1 VMRTQLG
8 HLLNVSERAHVVL
21 RVVPR
26 SLGAHMGLDGSFQI
40 TTVAEGDI
48 AYMEAVGGGRLSHD
62 KAESRRYRIRYDR
75 MGADSLSRDSTRSLL
90 AHLMETMT

>member
-1 VMRTQLG
+1 MRAQLA
-8 HLLNVSERAHVVL
+8 HLLEVSERPSIVL

-26 SLGAHMGLDGSFQI
+26 SIGAHMGLDGSFQI
-40 TTVAEGDI
+40 TTVTEGDI

-62 KAESRRYRIRYDR
+62 KTESHRYRIRYDR

-90 AHLMETMT
+90 QHLMETMT